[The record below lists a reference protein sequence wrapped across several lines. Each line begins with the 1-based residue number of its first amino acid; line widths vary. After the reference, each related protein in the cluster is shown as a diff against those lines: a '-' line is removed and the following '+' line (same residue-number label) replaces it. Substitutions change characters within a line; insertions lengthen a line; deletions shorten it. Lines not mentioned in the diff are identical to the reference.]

1 RNPPRRHPL
10 FEQVLKNSRR
20 DTFQVTSGFIIWG
33 LLFVS
38 ALFVATMIVKWMALL
53 VVGAFLFLN
62 SVYAARWAIRIA
74 NTILTEKETRRY
86 DLLASLPTGL
96 LGTSWALSTG
106 AIHRRSSFRW
116 MPYLVL
122 MTVITSLIALCTL
135 VTVTFGLL
143 DQISRT
149 DTMLAAHIDFIN
161 TGIIAIPFVIWFY
174 IDHLY
179 SILTAVLVA
188 QVVTVDA
195 DYSADGQVMGLL
207 GFMAVQVLIYALTF
221 GIAVVVV
228 PALFSAIGL
237 TGTLPLIFMGIL
249 GIVLFIVI
257 REFAVQQLWER
268 LTTALEA
275 DAQEKWFVLTP
286 IYEQQAQLILKESEK
301 ARARFMDANR
311 SME

>member
-1 RNPPRRHPL
+1 MMISLKLWRALRNPPRRHPL

-174 IDHLY
+174 VDHLY

-237 TGTLPLIFMGIL
+237 TG
-249 GIVLFIVI
+249 
-257 REFAVQQLWER
+257 
-268 LTTALEA
+268 
-275 DAQEKWFVLTP
+275 
-286 IYEQQAQLILKESEK
+286 
-301 ARARFMDANR
+301 
-311 SME
+311 